1 MAFTSG
7 LAHADS
13 DTNHNIELQYSGLV
27 RTMTLYDRPGD
38 DSQPN
43 KGDLWEFSL
52 SGCVTLS
59 AITRVSV
66 AENGNDGWNIESI
79 VTFVRDASS
88 RIQVLTRNFGA
99 RRWIDGD
106 HSSQRRYDLTLSTSD
121 VSSGIFYC
129 IRSRLR
135 LATCMQCCQGKQ
147 HMHGQI
153 QVLVKFVANVCVL
166 IPTA

>member
-7 LAHADS
+7 LSGADT
-13 DTNHNIELQYSGLV
+13 DTSHSIELQYSGYV

-38 DSQPN
+38 DYQSN

-79 VTFVRDASS
+79 VTLVRDPSN
-88 RIQVLTRNFGA
+88 RIQVLTQNFGVN
-99 RRWIDGD
+99 RWIDGD
-106 HSSQRRYDLTLSTSD
+106 DDSSHRRYDLTLSTSD
-121 VSSGIFYC
+121 INSGIFYC
-129 IRSRLR
+129 IRSAVELG
-135 LATCMQCCQGKQ
+135 A
-147 HMHGQI
+147 
-153 QVLVKFVANVCVL
+153 ASY
-166 IPTA
+166 